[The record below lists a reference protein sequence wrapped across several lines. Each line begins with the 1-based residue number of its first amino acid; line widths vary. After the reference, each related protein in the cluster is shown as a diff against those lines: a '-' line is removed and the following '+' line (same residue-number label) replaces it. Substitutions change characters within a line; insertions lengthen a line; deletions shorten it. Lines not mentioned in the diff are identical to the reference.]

1 MSQRMTDMLHSEPV
15 SLTSG
20 SGSDTILSGSPVVS
34 AERRRH
40 TMFLT
45 LFIPL
50 VILLLTII

>member
-15 SLTSG
+15 SLT